1 MDKVHTILPRFDGEL
16 LPGSFA
22 VVAHTVTSYRKTN
35 QGVVVGETANLNVQ
49 WVLLLGSP
57 DQPRPARVA
66 LSDNDGKS
74 VHGQGLDDNGE
85 GGGEA
90 NRGTNGRH
98 LPLLRAMLRPATF
111 WAMCDW
117 PCMPYIR
124 AFVLYLYFWHRMIN
138 NDYKTWLQ

>member
-74 VHGQGLDDNGE
+74 VHGQGSDDNGE
-85 GGGEA
+85 GGGGGQPRNKRKALAVAEGYTA
-90 NRGTNGRH
+90 SSH
-98 LPLLRAMLRPATF
+98 LLGH
-111 WAMCDW
+111 
-117 PCMPYIR
+117 
-124 AFVLYLYFWHRMIN
+124 V
-138 NDYKTWLQ
+138 